1 MATITTN
8 SRSLG
13 FERTNRRTHKA
24 GMPFILQVFTMA
36 WRAIRITLRSPAE
49 FLPGIFI
56 SIFFLL
62 IYQDTLGNASGFL
75 PGLAGKSYLGFIL
88 PLSVISTAL
97 SGASLAGQSI
107 VRDIDNGYFDK
118 LSLTPVSRAALV
130 LGPMIAGA
138 LLLAA
143 QATLV
148 VILGVIMG
156 LRPETGIGGI
166 ITLLGYALLTGLAF
180 SGFTVGVAL
189 ITGSPGATA
198 GTSFLFFPLSFL
210 TATFVPLDLLSGWIQ
225 TAATFNPITYIL
237 EAMRYLML
245 QGWDVEIMTRG
256 LLSCLLMAG
265 ITYSF
270 ALYGLRVRSRRK

>member
-1 MATITTN
+1 MTTITSN
-8 SRSLG
+8 SGSISFG
-13 FERTNRRTHKA
+13 RTRTARKA
-24 GMPFILQVFTMA
+24 GMPFILQVLMMA
-36 WRAIRITLRSPAE
+36 WRAIRITLRTPAE

-56 SIFFLL
+56 SVFFLL
-62 IYQDTLGNASGFL
+62 IYQDTLGNASSFL

-138 LLLAA
+138 LLLAF
-143 QATLV
+143 QALIV
-148 VILGVIMG
+148 VLLGVVLG
-156 LRPETGIGGI
+156 LRPETGVAGI
-166 ITLLGYALLTGLAF
+166 ITMLGYALLIGLAF

-189 ITGSPGATA
+189 LTGSPGATA
-198 GTSFLFFPLSFL
+198 GSSFLFFPLSFL
-210 TATFVPLDLLSGWIQ
+210 TATFVPLNLLSGWIQ
-225 TAATFNPITYIL
+225 TAATYNPITYVL
-237 EAMRYLML
+237 EAMRFLML
-245 QGWDVEIMTRG
+245 EGWDVEIMVRG
-256 LLSCLLMAG
+256 LLACFAMAVV
-265 ITYSF
+265 TYSF